1 MQIYLQFFRKG
12 SPKSYARMG
21 RAEALVA
28 RWFNRGPQRRLRLFA
43 RMGRG
48 GAMERFISACRNPLA
63 KSATTNSYL
72 IRLRCHGLRRSRSS
86 GTKCRKENLWQSDI
100 DSPKIQKK
108 IRFRIKSEC
117 KGTAFF
123 WHGNGLVRIACG
135 IGPDCVHVP
144 PWLGKMQE
152 KK

>member
-1 MQIYLQFFRKG
+1 MW
-12 SPKSYARMG
+12 S
-21 RAEALVA
+21 
-28 RWFNRGPQRRLRLFA
+28 NRGDFVE
-43 RMGRG
+43 RG
-48 GAMERFISACRNPLA
+48 VEAKRFISACRNPLA

-108 IRFRIKSEC
+108 IRLRIKSEC

-135 IGPDCVHVP
+135 IGPDLVHLP
-144 PWLGKMQE
+144 QWLGKARKKVE
-152 KK
+152 KNTRSNRSNIGNYAEYDKIYSSYTNYSGYSLYL